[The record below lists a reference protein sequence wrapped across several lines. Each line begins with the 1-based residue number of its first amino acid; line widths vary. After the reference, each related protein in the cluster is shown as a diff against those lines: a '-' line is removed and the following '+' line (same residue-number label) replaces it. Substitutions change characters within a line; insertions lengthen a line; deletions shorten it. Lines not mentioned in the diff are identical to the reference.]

1 MGKEAYFIFI
11 SGRAPVLMEMLLLN
25 GGTRAAPTVSD
36 SSVQMAIRTV
46 TEIFERKEG
55 RKEEK
60 MRRDGRS

>member
-1 MGKEAYFIFI
+1 
-11 SGRAPVLMEMLLLN
+11 MEMLLLN

-55 RKEEK
+55 RKK
-60 MRRDGRS
+60 K